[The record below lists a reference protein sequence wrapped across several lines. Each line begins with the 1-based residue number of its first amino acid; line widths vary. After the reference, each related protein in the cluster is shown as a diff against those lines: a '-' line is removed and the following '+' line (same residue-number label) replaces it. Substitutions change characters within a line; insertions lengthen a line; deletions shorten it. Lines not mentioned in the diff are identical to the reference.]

1 MIEVQQNRYL
11 WIHTAGLAAVPLL
24 LDICLAGLA
33 STGSAFDYPVAFGA
47 QFWAIALLSIV
58 PPLGMQLVK
67 PFYVF
72 SLPPLALKPTA
83 LSDDQRRCLQVL
95 KTLQVKILAGLTA
108 GFSLWILQA
117 LYAEL
122 PHIKPLMTPSA
133 GLITAAVSFFLACLF
148 LQISVSAGRSLLVG
162 PSTLKR
168 VTPYE
173 QAAIAHDFLILGLR
187 VDKLLPIDETSDA
200 PEALS
205 IEPAVPPPAEASSE
219 ALEQA

>member
-47 QFWAIALLSIV
+47 QFWVIALLSIA

-72 SLPPLALKPTA
+72 SFPPLALKTTV

-95 KTLQVKILAGLTA
+95 KTLQIKILAGLTA
-108 GFSLWILQA
+108 GFSLWVLQI

-133 GLITAAVSFFLACLF
+133 GLLTGAVSFFLACLF

-162 PSTLKR
+162 ASTLKR

-173 QAAIAHDFLILGLR
+173 QVAIARDFLILGLR
-187 VDKLLPIDETSDA
+187 VDKLLPTDEI
-200 PEALS
+200 PEAPP
-205 IEPAVPPPAEASSE
+205 IEPAVPPPAQASEE